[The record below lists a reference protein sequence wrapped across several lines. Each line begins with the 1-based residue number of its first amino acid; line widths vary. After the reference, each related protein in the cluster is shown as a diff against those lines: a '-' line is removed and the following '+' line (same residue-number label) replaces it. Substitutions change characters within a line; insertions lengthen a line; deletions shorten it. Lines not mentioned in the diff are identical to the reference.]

1 MKRILSVALVLLVV
15 ASFGVGSAAA
25 QPEIPTHTPSP
36 DAGQNQTHERIDNA
50 TVLVSSS
57 FDNGTATVVIESE
70 IPQEIV
76 LSDAGDFVQGGEVDQ
91 RTVFLEPGERARI
104 SMPVTK
110 TNGFAGLSIST
121 QETLYAVPL
130 ENESTTE
137 QVSWFQSESTWRTV
151 QTAAVGGA
159 SGVLV
164 VALLLAYR
172 LRDGG
177 KERTERIA

>member
-1 MKRILSVALVLLVV
+1 MKRIFSLALVLLVV
-15 ASFGVGSAAA
+15 GTFGVGTVAA
-25 QPEIPTHTPSP
+25 QPETPTHTPSP
-36 DAGQNQTHERIDNA
+36 DAGQTKTHERIDNA

-57 FDNGTATVVIESE
+57 FDNGTATVVIQSE

-91 RTVFLEPGERARI
+91 RTVFLEPGERVEI

-110 TNGFAGLSIST
+110 ADGFAGLSIAT

-130 ENESTTE
+130 QDPSSTE
-137 QVSWFQSESTWRTV
+137 QVSWFNSESTWRTV

-159 SGVLV
+159 SGVIV
-164 VALLLAYR
+164 VAGFVAYR
-172 LRDGG
+172 LRNGG